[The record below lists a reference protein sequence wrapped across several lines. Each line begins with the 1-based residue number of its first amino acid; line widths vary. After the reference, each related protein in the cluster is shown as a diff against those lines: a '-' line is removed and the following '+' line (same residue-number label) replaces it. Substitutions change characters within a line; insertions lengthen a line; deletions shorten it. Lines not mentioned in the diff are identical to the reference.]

1 LHHALT
7 RIVHRPS
14 AVTGESLPVLV
25 EVENRYPI
33 VEEHQHESSFFP
45 WYTLIGFS
53 VLFLPVLVLGH
64 LLLPSAPWFLAGWS
78 ALTFSLLLYELV
90 HAIEHWPEQRWHAL
104 IARPRT
110 GGFWR
115 KAYAFHLRHH
125 ADIRCNEG
133 ISGVFGVPIYD
144 LIFGT
149 YVDPNTLFRHGGT
162 DAQKEE
168 HIAGIIGGETRFAF
182 AYSEPKS
189 RFDLNDV
196 STTAKKD
203 GAGYTLNGHKAVVI
217 GAPFATHLIVTAR
230 TSGAQRDANGITVFL
245 VARNAKGV
253 TTRDYPTVDGLR
265 ASEVYFENVAVGADA
280 VIGKVDGG
288 LPLVEKVVDNA
299 IAALCAEAVG
309 CFKVL
314 NEATISYAKQ
324 RKQFGQSI
332 ATFQVLQHRMVD
344 MFMAAE
350 QASSMTYMV
359 TLKLDEADKARKLAA
374 SAAKVQIGKAGKLV
388 SQDAVQI
395 HGGMGMTDE
404 LNVGH
409 FFKRV
414 TMIESQFGNTDWHLR
429 RYTELSNG

>member
-1 LHHALT
+1 MDFSFTSEQDMLRDTVAKLIAQQYDFDT
-7 RIVHRPS
+7 RRKIAKS
-14 AVTGESLPVLV
+14 D
-25 EVENRYPI
+25 
-33 VEEHQHESSFFP
+33 
-45 WYTLIGFS
+45 
-53 VLFLPVLVLGH
+53 
-64 LLLPSAPWFLAGWS
+64 AGWRPEMW
-78 ALTFSLLLYELV
+78 AQFAELGLLGAAFSE
-90 HAIEHWPEQRWHAL
+90 AE
-104 IARPRT
+104 
-110 GGFWR
+110 GGFGNGPIE
-115 KAYAFHLRHH
+115 AM
-125 ADIRCNEG
+125 IVMEE
-133 ISGVFGVPIYD
+133 FGKGLVIEPYLQTVVIGGNF
-144 LIFGT
+144 L
-149 YVDPNTLFRHGGT
+149 RHGGT

-168 HIAGIIGGETRFAF
+168 LIPSLIGGETIFAF

-203 GAGYTLNGHKAVVI
+203 GAGYVLNGHKAVVL

-230 TSGAQRDANGITVFL
+230 TSGGQRDTGGVSVFI
-245 VARNAKGV
+245 VPKGAKGV

-265 ASEVYFENVAVGADA
+265 ASEVYFENVAVGAEALVGQADN
-280 VIGKVDGG
+280 G
-288 LPLVEKVVDNA
+288 LALTEKVVDNA

-324 RKQFGQSI
+324 RKQFGQPI
-332 ATFQVLQHRMVD
+332 ANFQVLQHRMVD

-350 QASSMTYMV
+350 QAASMTFMV
-359 TLKLDEADKARKLAA
+359 TLKLDEADKARKMAA
-374 SAAKVQIGKAGKLV
+374 SAAKVQIGKAGKLI

-429 RYTELSNG
+429 RYTELSAG